1 MLPVPF
7 QRQRQLKN
15 RMKKKRKARQM
26 KRKTSVNVLDDIQKQ
41 VRAIASFIGTQPTDL
56 DLVVGDTVKVVA
68 RVSFLHLCVYSS

>member
-1 MLPVPF
+1 
-7 QRQRQLKN
+7 
-15 RMKKKRKARQM
+15 M